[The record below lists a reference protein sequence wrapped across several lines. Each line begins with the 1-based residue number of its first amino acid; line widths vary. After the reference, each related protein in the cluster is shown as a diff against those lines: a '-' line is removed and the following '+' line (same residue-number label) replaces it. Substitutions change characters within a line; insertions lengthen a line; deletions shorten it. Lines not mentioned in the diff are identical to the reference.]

1 MSVYSYVLVLGICF
15 SYLVYLTILVRQ
27 RRLDL
32 LDFFFHS
39 IISIVPPIFM
49 LCYNP
54 LANVFLSLGIRTP
67 SFIFFGAFLV
77 ILFLY
82 ISRLMVVFHQVEKRQ
97 TRLIEELSLLNAD
110 LHKLKENIPS

>member
-1 MSVYSYVLVLGICF
+1 MSVYSYVLVFGICF
-15 SYLVYLTILVRQ
+15 SYLVYLMMLVRQ

-39 IISIVPPIFM
+39 IISIVPPVFM

-54 LANVFLSLGIRTP
+54 LANVFLLLGIRTP
-67 SFIFFGAFLV
+67 SFVFLGAFLL

-97 TRLIEELSLLNAD
+97 TRLIEELSLLKAD
-110 LHKLKENIPS
+110 LDQLKGNKRP